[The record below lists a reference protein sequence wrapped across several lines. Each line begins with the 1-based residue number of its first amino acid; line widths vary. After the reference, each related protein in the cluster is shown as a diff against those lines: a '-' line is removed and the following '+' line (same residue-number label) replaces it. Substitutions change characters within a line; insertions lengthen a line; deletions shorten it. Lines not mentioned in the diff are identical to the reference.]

1 MSKYEIILLTVY
13 PNLLSWKALSGSM
26 IYEMKVCLNIDRGF
40 KLIEIVALANFYDK
54 YLQK

>member
-40 KLIEIVALANFYDK
+40 KLIEIVARANFYDK

>member
-13 PNLLSWKALSGSM
+13 PNLSWKALSGSM

>member
-40 KLIEIVALANFYDK
+40 KLIEIVALANF
-54 YLQK
+54 